1 MTKIKQENKFITNAS
16 KMWVQLKG
24 MMMTGRDEKRL
35 DNDDDDDDDVE
46 DDEENAKLCAVDS
59 ARVRGDDAARKR

>member
-1 MTKIKQENKFITNAS
+1 
-16 KMWVQLKG
+16 